1 MECAITKDREKDRE
15 KCKRY
20 YDKKGKLIKREQYA
34 RNEERVKKLIAKIE
48 ALGYKVVKVDEGE

>member
-1 MECAITKDREKDRE
+1 MECTITKNRE

-20 YDKKGKLIKREQYA
+20 YDKKGKQIKKEQYS

-48 ALGYKVVKVDEGE
+48 ALGYKVIPPGEG